1 MEKTEFEDIYKELIR
16 EVSQE
21 IRETKLEIKALEKE
35 ALTGDKENVKVYA
48 RFVNQYI
55 KLNELLLK
63 LIVDYVKVLEGE

>member
-1 MEKTEFEDIYKELIR
+1 MEKTEFEDIYKELITR
-16 EVSQE
+16 VSQE
-21 IRETKLEIKALEKE
+21 IRETKLEIEALEKE

-63 LIVDYVKVLEGE
+63 LIVDYVKVLE

>member
-1 MEKTEFEDIYKELIR
+1 MEKTEFEDIYKELITR
-16 EVSQE
+16 VSQE
-21 IRETKLEIKALEKE
+21 IRETKLEIEALEKE

-63 LIVDYVKVLEGE
+63 LIADYVRFWIE

>member
-1 MEKTEFEDIYKELIR
+1 MEKTEFEDIYKELITR
-16 EVSQE
+16 VSQE
-21 IRETKLEIKALEKE
+21 IRETKLEIEALEKE

-63 LIVDYVKVLEGE
+63 LIGDYVKVWSE